1 MVRDMRATV
10 AEQRELEEALKT
22 RAVLHDE
29 ELSKLYEEMEAQLD
43 MERQRVKRQE
53 QDREQKVGQNIQKR
67 GRGLFKYT
75 GQYSHMNNLV

>member
-67 GRGLFKYT
+67 GGDFLSIRAKIL
-75 GQYSHMNNLV
+75 LI